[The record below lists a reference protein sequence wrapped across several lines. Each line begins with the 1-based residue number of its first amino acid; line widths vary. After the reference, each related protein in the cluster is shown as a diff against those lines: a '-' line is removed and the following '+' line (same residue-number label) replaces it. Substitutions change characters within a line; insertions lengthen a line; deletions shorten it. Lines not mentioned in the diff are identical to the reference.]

1 MKKSYFP
8 KDGIWLKGNTHT
20 HSTKSDGQI
29 TPEALAEAYKAHGY
43 DFLSLT
49 DHNMLLVHDYIPDVI
64 MITGTEH
71 DLEYNPNKCIHV
83 VGLAAEG
90 RATTQYPCRRHSAQ
104 ELTDQQ
110 LIDMMRDDGQFV
122 SIAHPVWSRMEPE
135 ELLKLE
141 GYHGIEV
148 YNNGTEHLCH
158 GGNAEFL
165 WDLLLRH
172 GKCVLATCCDDV
184 HVAEDRFGGWVCVK
198 AADRTYQ
205 AIVDALL
212 RGDYY
217 ASCGPTIQ
225 DFGLEDGNVYVSCSD
240 CREVHFVTYPPR
252 GKSFFAEPGEA
263 LTGGSAPLTGE
274 ESYVRAV
281 CVDAQGHCAWTNP
294 IYMDGR
300 NNGRM

>member
-29 TPEALAEAYKAHGY
+29 TPEALVEAYKAHGY

-90 RATTQYPCRRHSAQ
+90 RATTQYPCRRYSAQ

-141 GYHGIEV
+141 GYHGTRSTTMARSI
-148 YNNGTEHLCH
+148 C
-158 GGNAEFL
+158 
-165 WDLLLRH
+165 
-172 GKCVLATCCDDV
+172 AT
-184 HVAEDRFGGWVCVK
+184 
-198 AADRTYQ
+198 AATRS
-205 AIVDALL
+205 
-212 RGDYY
+212 
-217 ASCGPTIQ
+217 SCGTFCCAMASVFWPP
-225 DFGLEDGNVYVSCSD
+225 V
-240 CREVHFVTYPPR
+240 VTMSTWR
-252 GKSFFAEPGEA
+252 K
-263 LTGGSAPLTGE
+263 TGSAAG
-274 ESYVRAV
+274 SA
-281 CVDAQGHCAWTNP
+281 
-294 IYMDGR
+294 
-300 NNGRM
+300 